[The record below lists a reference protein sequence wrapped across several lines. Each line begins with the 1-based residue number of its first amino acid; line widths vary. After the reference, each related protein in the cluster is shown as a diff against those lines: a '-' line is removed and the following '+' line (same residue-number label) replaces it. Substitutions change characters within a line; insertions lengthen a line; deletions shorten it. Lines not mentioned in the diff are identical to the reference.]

1 MVAPSSK
8 PARLSLPISQPFD
21 LLVTV
26 IATKDK
32 GHSFAKTARD
42 PGIQCAALLA
52 RSLPV
57 WPLLIYQLF

>member
-57 WPLLIYQLF
+57 